1 MLMPYVNTETVQ
13 INRSTLLV
21 GNKPITNF
29 FHPVLLEALGVEGLT
44 FVDVSFT
51 HLIH

>member
-13 INRSTLLV
+13 INRTTLLV